1 MQIDFINVLSQN
13 KALVW
18 KEIETYLKAPLE
30 LSGKRAIPDRYQDE
44 IASHWE
50 MVKDYPLRQGKY
62 LRPTLLL
69 LTTQAMGFPSEKAI
83 KTAAAMQTSEDWILN
98 HDDLEDDSKERRGK
112 PCLHRIYGPEL
123 AVNAG
128 DALHVIMWKMLWD
141 NCDLVGEKKAQEI
154 AGEFYQMLSRTV
166 LGQTVEI
173 KWTQEKKAD
182 LTDNDI
188 FFILDG
194 KTVYYSIAGPMR
206 LGAILAGATEEQL
219 EAIYEFSQPLGRCFQ
234 TVDDLL
240 DLTSDFKGLKKQKGN
255 DLYEGKRTLILLHL
269 FRNINKEDLPKL
281 EGIMDK
287 AREEK
292 TPEEIDWIL
301 EKMKEYGSLDYAR
314 ELAQK
319 LAKEAEEIFENKL
332 GFLSYQ
338 PARDQLKAGI
348 NFILKR
354 EY

>member
-1 MQIDFINVLSQN
+1 MQIDFTKVLSEN

-18 KEIETYLKAPLE
+18 REIEKYLNSPLN
-30 LSGKRAIPDRYQDE
+30 LTGKRATPVCYKEE

-50 MVKDYPLRQGKY
+50 MVRDYPKRQGKY

-69 LTTQAMGFPSEKAI
+69 LTAESMGFSKEKAL

-98 HDDLEDDSKERRGK
+98 HDDFEDNSLERRGK

-128 DALHVIMWKMLWD
+128 DALQTIMWKMLWD
-141 NCDLVGEKKAQEI
+141 NNKVIGEKKAQEI
-154 AGEFYQMLSRTV
+154 AEEFYQMLTRTI
-166 LGQTVEI
+166 LGQTIEI
-173 KWTQEKKAD
+173 KWINEKKEN
-182 LTDNDI
+182 LTDEDI

-194 KTVYYSIAGPMR
+194 KTGYYSIAGPMR
-206 LGAILAGATEEQL
+206 LGAILAGASEEQL
-219 EAIYEFSQPLGRCFQ
+219 ETIYEFGVPLGRCFQ
-234 TVDDLL
+234 IVDDLL

-255 DLYEGKRTLILLHL
+255 DLYEGKRTLMLLHL
-269 FRNINKEDLPKL
+269 FRNISKEDLPKL
-281 EGIMDK
+281 DKIMDK

-301 EKMKEYGSLDYAR
+301 EKMREYGSLDYTK

-319 LAKEAEEIFENKL
+319 LAREAEDIFENKL
-332 GFLSYQ
+332 GFLSSQ
-338 PARDQLKAGI
+338 PARDELKAGI